1 LAEKIVP
8 SQATAGSDDED
19 LVLDNNVILRRR
31 DILTVAILC
40 TRQSSLRMRS
50 MTFTARPLPGRVLEQ
65 EARSLL

>member
-1 LAEKIVP
+1 MP
-8 SQATAGSDDED
+8 SQATAGSDDEE
-19 LVLDNNVILRRR
+19 LVLDNKVTLHRRG
-31 DILTVAILC
+31 ILTVAIIC